1 MTSRPEAR
9 LLAGRRINRRDF
21 LKMSGAGLAGAALL
35 GAAGCGGGGASSGQ
49 LIFSMG
55 SPVPTYTD
63 LINKFNKQNKGEVEA
78 TLREMPA
85 NATTHYDKLTTEF
98 QAGGG
103 DIDVIGGDV
112 IWAIQFAAQGYI
124 QDLSDDFPESEQQK
138 FLPGPLSAMEYEGGV
153 YGIPW
158 FTDAG
163 MLYYRKDLL
172 EQAGFSAPPETWDEL
187 KEMALK
193 TAQDTGTKNGFV
205 FQGMNYE
212 GGVCNGCE
220 YIWTH
225 GGEVLSGVTSGK
237 VVIDS
242 PEALAAMET
251 YRSMVA
257 DGVAPAAVANYDET
271 TSVPVFGEGDA
282 VFMRDWPGDYALFGL
297 PSKEGGYP
305 NVKPE
310 QVGIAPIPVA
320 EPGMRSWSTLGGW
333 NQFVNAQTDL
343 MEEAVAFAQFMTEPE
358 QEKFLGTDGGLRP
371 TRKALYED
379 PAVLDALPGLRLQ
392 KDIILN
398 NAKSR
403 PVTEFYGDMSLE
415 LAEQFNNV
423 LTGDT
428 SPQEAVETLQK
439 DLSSIM
445 QQAE

>member
-1 MTSRPEAR
+1 MTSRRDVLAR
-9 LLAGRRINRRDF
+9 RGINRRDF
-21 LKMSGAGLAGAALL
+21 LKMGGAGLAGAALL
-35 GAAGCGGGGASSGQ
+35 GAAGCGGGGGSSGE
-49 LIFSMG
+49 LIFSR
-55 SPVPTYTD
+55 SDPVPTEYD
-63 LINKFNKQNKGEVEA
+63 LIDKFNKQNKGKVKA
-78 TLREMPA
+78 SLRVMPS

-124 QDLSDDFPESEQQK
+124 MDLSDDFPPSEQQK
-138 FLPGPLSAMEYEGGV
+138 FLPAPISAMTYEGGV
-153 YGIPW
+153 YGIPY

-172 EQAGFSAPPETWDEL
+172 EQAGYSGPPETWDEL

-220 YIWTH
+220 YIWTF
-225 GGEVLSGVTSGK
+225 GGEVLSNVTSGK
-237 VVIDS
+237 VVVDS

-257 DGVAPAAVANYDET
+257 DGVAPEAVANYDET

-282 VFMRDWPGDYALFGL
+282 VFLRSWPGDYALFGL

-305 NVKPE
+305 NVKQE
-310 QVGIAPIPVA
+310 QVGIAPMPVA
-320 EPGMRSWSTLGGW
+320 EPGMHSWSTLGGW
-333 NQFVNAQTDL
+333 NQFVNAQTDIQ
-343 MEEAVAFAQFMTEPE
+343 EEAVAFAQFMTTTEH
-358 QEKFLGTDGGLRP
+358 QKLLGTESQLRP
-371 TRKALYED
+371 TRKALYDD
-379 PAVLDALPGLRLQ
+379 PEVLKALPGLEQQ
-392 KDIILN
+392 KPIIFN

-428 SPQEAVETLQK
+428 SPQQAVETLQK
-439 DLSSIM
+439 ELTSIM
-445 QQAE
+445 QQAD